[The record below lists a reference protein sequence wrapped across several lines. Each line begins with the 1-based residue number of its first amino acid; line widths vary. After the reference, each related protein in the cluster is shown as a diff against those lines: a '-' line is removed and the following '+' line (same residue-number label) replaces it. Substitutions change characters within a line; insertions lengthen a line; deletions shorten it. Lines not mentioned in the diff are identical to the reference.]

1 MNSFHD
7 MRMKKFRKAGIY
19 FVTSELVSE
28 GRATLEIIKAAL
40 EGGIKLIQLREKDI
54 TINSFVNLALEAR
67 KLTASYDA
75 LLIVNDRPDVAMA
88 CGADGVHLGQNDFP
102 FAKARRLAPD
112 LIIGA
117 STHTVKEAKE
127 AEAEGASYIN
137 IGPIFETGTKKW
149 NEDFIGIDGIKEIAS
164 AVNIPFTVMG
174 GIKKEHIPE
183 LRDAGAEAIALI
195 TAITGA
201 ADPTAASE
209 ELLSAFKS

>member
-28 GRATLEIIKAAL
+28 GRATLDIIKAAL
-40 EGGIKLIQLREKDI
+40 EGGINLIQLREKDI
-54 TINSFVNLALEAR
+54 PVNSFINLALEAR
-67 KLTASYDA
+67 KLTAAYDA

-88 CGADGVHLGQNDFP
+88 SGADGVHLGQNDFP
-102 FAKARRLAPD
+102 LAKARRLAPD

-117 STHTVKEAKE
+117 STHTVKEAEE

-149 NEDFIGIDGIKEIAS
+149 DEDFIGLEGIKKIAS

-183 LRDAGAEAIALI
+183 LRDAGAQAIALI

-201 ADPTAASE
+201 ANPTTAAE
-209 ELLSAFKS
+209 ELLAAFRG